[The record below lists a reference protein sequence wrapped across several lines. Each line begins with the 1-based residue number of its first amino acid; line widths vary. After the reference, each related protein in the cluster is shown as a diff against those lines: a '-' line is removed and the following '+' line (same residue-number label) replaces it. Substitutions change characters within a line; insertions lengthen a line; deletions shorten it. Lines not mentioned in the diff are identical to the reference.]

1 MTRGLWKH
9 SLTWISFSHAE
20 IQSDKNYQIKL
31 KPHMIEFKDYYI
43 LTSLPEENSVG
54 VKWKL
59 LIPVFSYKLMVNQLN
74 GMSVRY
80 CPQKDMFSFSYV
92 PNDLVVNHVEDLTN
106 FMQVVLGSKNMLVS
120 DLNLQRICH
129 QFESHFMK
137 DNVLIPTFTIKTD
150 GSSFIFHTKK
160 KGIGDEEVPKISSEN
175 YAQFKMLTPT
185 LLCKPKLKING
196 VAYQVAPPSAKLLS
210 TVCEYANKVYTDV
223 QGILNIKEKYETG
236 QKITDEELDPLIK
249 SLESKVMKT
258 LADKQEITRL
268 KDRRR
273 TRQIRKNMSKEQAE
287 AIRKRAR
294 ERKREMYNNLDEESK
309 EALRKQVREQKKI
322 RYRNMNEEEKEV
334 LRKKVREQ
342 KKAKYHQMN
351 ADGKDEKR
359 KYENQKSMS
368 NYTQNCEHEDD
379 LWMDVSEEEAEIEYG
394 ETDHLGTTC
403 RGCEREMERLVKH
416 LKSKKGEACMAK
428 YTKEE
433 IKKHWQFVQKK
444 KKDKYNRLKKQQ
456 KTELWHS

>member
-1 MTRGLWKH
+1 M
-9 SLTWISFSHAE
+9 
-20 IQSDKNYQIKL
+20 KNKFES
-31 KPHMIEFKDYYI
+31 MI
-43 LTSLPEENSVG
+43 V
-54 VKWKL
+54 L
-59 LIPVFSYKLMVNQLN
+59 LERRPCFAPSITTLVVLVSYKLMVNQPN
-74 GMSVRY
+74 NISVKY
-80 CPQKDMFSFSYV
+80 CPQKDIFSFTYV
-92 PNDLVVNHVEDLTN
+92 PNDLLVTHVDDLTK
-106 FMQVVLGSKNMLVS
+106 FMQVVLGSRNMLVS
-120 DLNLQRICH
+120 DLNLQKISH

-137 DNVLIPTFTIKTD
+137 DNILVPTFTIKTE

-210 TVCEYANKVYTDV
+210 TVCEYATKVYKDV
-223 QGILNIKEKYETG
+223 HGILDIKEKYEKG

-287 AIRKRAR
+287 AIRKKAR

-309 EALRKQVREQKKI
+309 ETLRKQVREQKKI
-322 RYRNMNEEEKEV
+322 RYHNMNEEEKEA

-342 KKAKYHQMN
+342 KKAKYHQMKKS
-351 ADGKDEKR
+351 DIE
-359 KYENQKSMS
+359 QKSI
-368 NYTQNCEHEDD
+368 NNQTQNCEHEDD
-379 LWMDVSEEEAEIEYG
+379 LWMHVSEEEVDFEES
-394 ETDHLGTTC
+394 DHLGTTC
-403 RGCEREMERLVKH
+403 RGCE
-416 LKSKKGEACMAK
+416 
-428 YTKEE
+428 
-433 IKKHWQFVQKK
+433 
-444 KKDKYNRLKKQQ
+444 
-456 KTELWHS
+456 